1 MYGFH
6 KIPHLQQGVLK
17 SDINTEI
24 WNFEHP
30 NFRRNQPDLLC
41 LITRKKQAQDRPNDE
56 ATASLGDGVPAGLA
70 AAGLSPSAMVD
81 INSIITGIQAIKRH
95 QATISSDLNDLKAS
109 NQHLWQEALEARE
122 RHQKQQDTI
131 NRILRFLAGVFG
143 NAASTNKGPAHASPP
158 GGIPRKRQRL
168 MIESGNTGKEHPLT
182 PLDGVDSPIDE
193 GTPTSKSFQLLY

>member
-1 MYGFH
+1 
-6 KIPHLQQGVLK
+6 
-17 SDINTEI
+17 
-24 WNFEHP
+24 
-30 NFRRNQPDLLC
+30 
-41 LITRKKQAQDRPNDE
+41 
-56 ATASLGDGVPAGLA
+56 
-70 AAGLSPSAMVD
+70 MVD

-193 GTPTSKSFQLLY
+193 GTPTSKSFQFLY